1 MKNYNEPKLYTTK
14 MREIALKNAKTY
26 DWAKE
31 IVATVTE
38 RAEYMLQYVDELCAL
53 VPSEGFPR
61 TAGNSTLEA
70 GEEVKGR
77 CPYCGAHIA
86 KATRKGQWVMD
97 PTIHPW
103 KLTCPA
109 CQSNFPSNDFGLL
122 YKRGLNEKG
131 EYDRAL
137 AIKNNEEAVARG
149 EKDALVNELFPDKDP
164 LWMVDDGFGWS
175 PKDGTYGTLDDN
187 KWAWAAGYHEKVWFN
202 EHDHDANS
210 IALTIERFAQA
221 YLYTGEEKYAH
232 AGKKLLLRAADVYP
246 GYDFKKVSLG
256 YPSSHG
262 LGWNGKI
269 IGGIWEHYITIRL
282 IRAYDAICPVLTEEE
297 SEYIKENIVREGV
310 RGVKSAQIHG
320 NYGMHQKVMALAAV
334 LLDDEDEVNDILDW
348 MQSPSERAWFG
359 RGERQDYVDPIYGT
373 VRDVRYRCL
382 GGDMGTKYLE
392 EIDHDGF
399 GAEIGI
405 TYNKIWFIGTLEIA
419 EILAH
424 CKYNKLDF
432 WKNPKFVKM
441 FDTFIHVTIGSG
453 RSRAE
458 GDSGYTVTEMYP
470 FPKEMLRG
478 YNVLRDPKLAQAYH
492 YYMKGDL
499 SNIYIDMFTDPE
511 ELAAS
516 LKKDIETYGE
526 YPFESDNLTG
536 YGLTVLRAGEH
547 KYGAKKQY
555 DTWMYYGRTEQSH
568 AHRDMMQLGVDAYGL
583 NMSPDLGYPEATALT
598 PNRYEWVKATISH
611 NTVVVNGESQ
621 LETYTGTS
629 YHYDDTETVKLVDV
643 DGAVAYE
650 ETDIYRRTAVQIAA
664 NDEIAYTV
672 DFFRVKGGDSHMY
685 SFHSQSYKGFTSD
698 DVKWTPQVDAEG
710 NYVGTYASPEVEYG
724 HDPYSS
730 DNVYAEKPLY
740 TRGFTW
746 LTEANFGSVE
756 SGNFTVDF
764 KQTDFRNQA
773 VDSDDLHLRIT
784 AVNDWTPD
792 SVDITKGIPPRKKVH
807 ECIPGL
813 DYMFIHRTGK
823 DLDTLFTTVLQPY
836 KGNPYIQKAVNVKLS
851 VKEGTESALDIAKG
865 IKVQLTNGLCDYV
878 IYATNNE
885 VTYHIEDADVA
896 FDFRGFVGVYR
907 VDEKGN
913 CVYAYVNDGDIL
925 ADAVKPTEVTAAYTG
940 SVLDFTKDFVF
951 ENSITVKLDQKKVD
965 LDALKGRFVYVD
977 STSKRNTVY
986 QIKAA
991 EAVEDK
997 VILHLGN
1004 TSLIGGFVD
1013 KFDFG
1018 KGYHYAISEGDCVRI
1033 PLSYTK

>member
-1 MKNYNEPKLYTTK
+1 

-97 PTIHPW
+97 PTVHPW

-373 VRDVRYRCL
+373 VRDVR
-382 GGDMGTKYLE
+382 
-392 EIDHDGF
+392 
-399 GAEIGI
+399 
-405 TYNKIWFIGTLEIA
+405 
-419 EILAH
+419 
-424 CKYNKLDF
+424 
-432 WKNPKFVKM
+432 
-441 FDTFIHVTIGSG
+441 
-453 RSRAE
+453 
-458 GDSGYTVTEMYP
+458 
-470 FPKEMLRG
+470 
-478 YNVLRDPKLAQAYH
+478 
-492 YYMKGDL
+492 
-499 SNIYIDMFTDPE
+499 
-511 ELAAS
+511 
-516 LKKDIETYGE
+516 
-526 YPFESDNLTG
+526 
-536 YGLTVLRAGEH
+536 
-547 KYGAKKQY
+547 
-555 DTWMYYGRTEQSH
+555 
-568 AHRDMMQLGVDAYGL
+568 
-583 NMSPDLGYPEATALT
+583 
-598 PNRYEWVKATISH
+598 
-611 NTVVVNGESQ
+611 
-621 LETYTGTS
+621 
-629 YHYDDTETVKLVDV
+629 
-643 DGAVAYE
+643 
-650 ETDIYRRTAVQIAA
+650 
-664 NDEIAYTV
+664 
-672 DFFRVKGGDSHMY
+672 
-685 SFHSQSYKGFTSD
+685 
-698 DVKWTPQVDAEG
+698 
-710 NYVGTYASPEVEYG
+710 
-724 HDPYSS
+724 
-730 DNVYAEKPLY
+730 
-740 TRGFTW
+740 
-746 LTEANFGSVE
+746 
-756 SGNFTVDF
+756 
-764 KQTDFRNQA
+764 
-773 VDSDDLHLRIT
+773 
-784 AVNDWTPD
+784 
-792 SVDITKGIPPRKKVH
+792 
-807 ECIPGL
+807 
-813 DYMFIHRTGK
+813 
-823 DLDTLFTTVLQPY
+823 
-836 KGNPYIQKAVNVKLS
+836 
-851 VKEGTESALDIAKG
+851 
-865 IKVQLTNGLCDYV
+865 
-878 IYATNNE
+878 
-885 VTYHIEDADVA
+885 
-896 FDFRGFVGVYR
+896 
-907 VDEKGN
+907 
-913 CVYAYVNDGDIL
+913 
-925 ADAVKPTEVTAAYTG
+925 
-940 SVLDFTKDFVF
+940 
-951 ENSITVKLDQKKVD
+951 
-965 LDALKGRFVYVD
+965 
-977 STSKRNTVY
+977 
-986 QIKAA
+986 
-991 EAVEDK
+991 
-997 VILHLGN
+997 
-1004 TSLIGGFVD
+1004 
-1013 KFDFG
+1013 
-1018 KGYHYAISEGDCVRI
+1018 
-1033 PLSYTK
+1033 